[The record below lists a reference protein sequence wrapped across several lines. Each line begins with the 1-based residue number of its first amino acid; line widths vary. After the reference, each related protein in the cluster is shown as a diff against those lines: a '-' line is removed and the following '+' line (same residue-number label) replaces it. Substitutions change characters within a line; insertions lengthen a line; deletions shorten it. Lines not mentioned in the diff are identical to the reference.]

1 MKSSRKSDQRP
12 SMQFYPKDWLS
23 ETGLQCVS
31 YAAKGLWIDLLCH
44 MWMSP
49 ERGVLEANALQ
60 NLTKLEANDL
70 QKYIG
75 ELLKFDVC
83 EKDENSAII
92 CRRMYR
98 EWQYQRHISEVRSE
112 AGKSAKHEQNN
123 QQNNRP
129 SSPSPIPSA
138 SATDK
143 TIKKDIPA
151 NAGSPQAVFIKSW
164 SELYESET
172 GVPFKADRK
181 DFVIIARLIKKF
193 GADEVVS
200 RAKILFAACQSR
212 KLWFTKTGMADF
224 TIGKLSS
231 QWNGLIKE
239 PSAEE
244 RINKV
249 LKKKELENGA

>member
-12 SMQFYPKDWLS
+12 SMQFYPKDWIS

-44 MWMSP
+44 MWLAP
-49 ERGVLEANALQ
+49 ERGVLEAKALQ

-83 EKDENSAII
+83 EKDENLAII

-112 AGKSAKHEQNN
+112 AGKSAKHEQKH
-123 QQNNRP
+123 QQIP
-129 SSPSPIPSA
+129 PSSSPSPIPSA

-143 TIKKDIPA
+143 KEREGEVRFAPPA
-151 NAGSPQAVFIKSW
+151 LSDVKEFWRQGEGLRGSPDEFFNYFESKGWVVGGRGKMKNWRAAARNWSLREIKLNPK
-164 SELYESET
+164 EAERNAT
-172 GVPFKADRK
+172 DRRTAE
-181 DFVIIARLIKKF
+181 IAEIKRL
-193 GADEVVS
+193 AND
-200 RAKILFAACQSR
+200 
-212 KLWFTKTGMADF
+212 
-224 TIGKLSS
+224 
-231 QWNGLIKE
+231 
-239 PSAEE
+239 
-244 RINKV
+244 
-249 LKKKELENGA
+249 